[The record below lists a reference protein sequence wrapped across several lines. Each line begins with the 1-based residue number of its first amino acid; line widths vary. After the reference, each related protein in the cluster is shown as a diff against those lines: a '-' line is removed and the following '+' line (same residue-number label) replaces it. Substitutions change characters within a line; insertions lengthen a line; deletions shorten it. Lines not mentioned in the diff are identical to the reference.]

1 MLLLGSQRRGGG
13 ERGTGVDQTVVE
25 VAWSQGR
32 RVVEEEEWAPHDGGG
47 GAEKRTAVGG
57 GSGEGF
63 T

>member
-13 ERGTGVDQTVVE
+13 ERGTGVDPTVVE

-32 RVVEEEEWAPHDGGG
+32 RVVEEERAPHGGGG